1 MTSLPRALDTFLLD
15 QVARMNSEK
24 TIKDYSEKIDMWIGF
39 AGNKQLEKIDIDDM
53 REYIASLRERDLA
66 RETIRSYIT
75 ALKVVWS
82 FWADEYGVE
91 NVMSR
96 IKKPKKQ
103 KQSPK
108 SIKTEDFI
116 NLFEVAKGHLA
127 IDWRNRAI
135 LALLADT
142 GVRRGEM
149 VRLNTDI
156 DIIHRNAFVTGKT
169 GSRTIYW
176 SYYVNNLLF
185 KWMAI
190 RPKCKTDALF
200 VSFTEG
206 REHRRLTGS
215 GVRQVLDRLKA
226 KAGIKGRVNP
236 HSFRHKFAQEY
247 IKGGGDAITLAHLG
261 GWTDL
266 RMIKEVYAVF
276 DDKELSELQQKN
288 SPILK
293 MLSEEK

>member
-1 MTSLPRALDTFLLD
+1 MTSLPRALDTFLID
-15 QVARMNSEK
+15 QKARMNSEK
-24 TIKDYSEKIDMWIGF
+24 TIKDYAEKIDMWIGF
-39 AGNKQLEKIDIDDM
+39 AGNVQLEKVNTDDM
-53 REYIASLRERDLA
+53 RDYIASLRERDLA

-75 ALKVVWS
+75 ALKVAWA
-82 FWADEYGVE
+82 FWADEYGIPDA
-91 NVMSR
+91 MYR

-108 SIKTEDFI
+108 SITTEDFI
-116 NLFEVAKGHLA
+116 QLFEVAKGHMP
-127 IDWRNRAI
+127 IDWRNRAM

-142 GVRRGEM
+142 GLRRGE
-149 VRLNTDI
+149 LIGLDTDI
-156 DIIHRNAFVTGKT
+156 DIIHRKARVSGKT
-169 GSRTIYW
+169 GTRTIYW
-176 SYYVNNLLF
+176 TFYTNKLLYM
-185 KWMAI
+185 WLAI

-200 VSFTEG
+200 ISFTEG
-206 REHRRLTGS
+206 REHKRLTGS

-276 DDKELSELQQKN
+276 DDSELSQLQQEN
-288 SPILK
+288 SPLLK
-293 MLSEEK
+293 MLNEGI